1 MKTQLSITRSKYIYL
16 INIGPFILFG
26 SLKYIVFI
34 HSYLPSDMNESNFC
48 FCVMQLLPALL
59 PIQLQS
65 QVQSD
70 IVQP

>member
-1 MKTQLSITRSKYIYL
+1 M
-16 INIGPFILFG
+16 GHFILFG
-26 SLKYIVFI
+26 SLKDIVFK
-34 HSYLPSDMNESNFC
+34 LVPSDMYESIFC

-59 PIQLQS
+59 PNQLQS

>member
-34 HSYLPSDMNESNFC
+34 LVPSDMNESNFC

>member
-1 MKTQLSITRSKYIYL
+1 M
-16 INIGPFILFG
+16 GHFILFG
-26 SLKYIVFI
+26 SLKYIVFK
-34 HSYLPSDMNESNFC
+34 LVPSDMYESNFC

-59 PIQLQS
+59 PNQLQS